1 MPAAEPLG
9 TSLDAPSADI
19 EIAKDNKRCLD
30 SSRDRSQMQ
39 DVKFF
44 EISCG
49 SPEIITVTEV
59 NEQRKYPGSGNRRS
73 SLRNFQRSPIGLKF
87 AAVLRQRG
95 VQMTLAFALVTTLF
109 LPDLWV
115 IGNAANE
122 MDPLM
127 NAILLL
133 SLLLFTLEI
142 IVT

>member
-1 MPAAEPLG
+1 MPAAVPLG
-9 TSLDAPSADI
+9 TSLDDPSADL

-30 SSRDRSQMQ
+30 SSSGSQMQ
-39 DVKFF
+39 DVNFF
-44 EISCG
+44 EISSG

-59 NEQRKYPGSGNRRS
+59 KGQRKYAGSGNRRS
-73 SLRNFQRSPIGLKF
+73 SLRNFQKSPIGLKF
-87 AAVLRQRG
+87 AAVLRQRS
-95 VQMTLAFALVTTLF
+95 VQMTLAFALVTSLF

-115 IGNAANE
+115 IGNPANE